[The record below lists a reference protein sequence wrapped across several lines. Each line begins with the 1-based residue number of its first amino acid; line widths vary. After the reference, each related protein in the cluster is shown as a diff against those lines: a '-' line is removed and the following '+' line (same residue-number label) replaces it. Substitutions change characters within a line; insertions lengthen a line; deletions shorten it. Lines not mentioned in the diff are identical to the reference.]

1 MRLCTLRLD
10 GAETAA
16 VVTDQGIV
24 PVARI
29 NSYLGRAWSTDLYA
43 LLRQGLTLN
52 LLRDAERTPDA
63 LAPESVHFAP
73 LYRHPRKIW
82 GIGLNYKDHAAEQGK
97 PLPEEP
103 VLFIKP
109 STAVIGPGAAIE
121 IPAWVGRVDHEAELG
136 VVIGRTARRVRAN
149 KALDYILGITS
160 VNDVTARDLQKKD
173 GRYTRAKGFDTFAPV
188 GPCIAVGLDGRDLQ
202 VRGYVNGD
210 LRQDSRTRELIF
222 TIPELVEYISSVMTL
237 LPGDIISTG
246 TPSGIGPIKPGD
258 QVTIHVEGV
267 GALTNAVTSQ

>member
-1 MRLCTLRLD
+1 MRRLYRINHGGGPLYAAEREGRWRLVD
-10 GAETAA
+10 GDIFGAFTEGAEISPEG
-16 VVTDQGIV
+16 V
-24 PVARI
+24 
-29 NSYLGRAWSTDLYA
+29 
-43 LLRQGLTLN
+43 GL
-52 LLRDAERTPDA
+52 
-63 LAPESVHFAP
+63 LAPVTPS
-73 LYRHPRKIW
+73 KIVCV
-82 GIGLNYKDHAAEQGK
+82 GLNYKDHAAEQGK

-103 VLFIKP
+103 GLFIKP

-121 IPAWVGRVDHEAELG
+121 IPEWVGRVDHEAELG

-237 LPGDIISTG
+237 NPGDIISTG

-267 GALTNAVTSQ
+267 GALTNPVVAREN